1 MTVLAWPW
9 WIGSRKIG
17 VRLALCFSVILLLMI
32 AGSGVAVWQFESYNR
47 QVRQL
52 DETDRQAMAVLRVNN
67 RVLAYQEVLR
77 SAAAERRILRFVTA
91 VRPFRGELRRDL
103 DQARETLR
111 ASARTRHRYAMTIA
125 ILAYFRSNVGN
136 QIDTALAMA
145 EAGDWQALHLRL
157 DNQVRLMTLTI
168 ASLVEDIDAE
178 SARERQQSLEA
189 MARANRMAL
198 AMLLVFGIS
207 TLLVAGALA
216 ISATRSITLPLKQLE
231 AGAAALGE
239 GDFECQ
245 VALAGHDEL
254 ALVGRAHNRA
264 ARRLRELY
272 QALSR
277 SEAHFRSLIENAGE
291 LIMVLDGE
299 GAIRYVSPASTS
311 LLGRPPEQ
319 LVGAEIFG
327 QIHADDRARLRDVL
341 QGGNGD
347 RAAVAL
353 EFRWLRQD
361 GTWRTFES
369 MVSHRWHD
377 PAVAG
382 TVINSRDVTAR
393 REAEEQIRALNEN
406 LERRVARRTIEL
418 DRARM
423 VAESANRA
431 KSEFLANMSHEIR
444 TPMNGILGMT
454 ELALG
459 TELTPEQREYLEMV
473 KISADGL
480 LVVINDILDFSKIE
494 AGMLDLNPGPV
505 RLREYLAQILKPLAL
520 RAHQKGLKLSCHVGP
535 EVPGEIV
542 TDPARLPGHYQS
554 RRQRHQVH
562 RARRDRDRSR
572 RSGRRA
578 ASGESA
584 LGHPRYRDWNSP
596 RKAAADFRSVFSSRR
611 HHRTEVRRHWAGTHH
626 LRETGGDAG
635 WEHLVGKPAGGGQLF
650 PLQDPLAENAACGRN
665 RTAHAGIGWLCLP
678 ETWHLASGETPR
690 RGSIPSAGRP
700 AESAGSAC
708 RGQPG
713 ESETGLPAHGK
724 TRLQRGR
731 GR

>member
-1 MTVLAWPW
+1 MTALQWPW
-9 WIGSRKIG
+9 WMGSRKIG

-32 AGSGVAVWQFESYNR
+32 VGSGVAVWQFESYNR

-77 SAAAERRILRFVTA
+77 SAAAQRRVLRFATA
-91 VRPFRGELRRDL
+91 VRPFRGELSRDL

-207 TLLVAGALA
+207 TALVAGALA
-216 ISATRSITLPLKQLE
+216 IAATRSITLPLKQLE

-245 VALAGHDEL
+245 VALEGHDEL
-254 ALVGRAHNRA
+254 ALVGRAHNQA

-291 LIMVLDGE
+291 LIMVLDGD
-299 GAIRYVSPASTS
+299 GAIRYVSPASAS

-319 LVGAEIFG
+319 LVGARIFG
-327 QIHADDRARLRDVL
+327 QIHADDRARLREVL
-341 QGGNGD
+341 QNGNGD
-347 RAAVAL
+347 RAAVSL

-361 GTWRTFES
+361 GTWRVFES
-369 MVSHRWHD
+369 MVSHRQHD

-418 DRARM
+418 ERARI

-444 TPMNGILGMT
+444 TPMNGVIGMT
-454 ELALG
+454 ELALD
-459 TELTPEQREYLEMV
+459 TELTAEQREYLDTV
-473 KISADGL
+473 RIVGGLAAAPHQRHSGL
-480 LVVINDILDFSKIE
+480 L
-494 AGMLDLNPGPV
+494 
-505 RLREYLAQILKPLAL
+505 
-520 RAHQKGLKLSCHVGP
+520 
-535 EVPGEIV
+535 
-542 TDPARLPGHYQS
+542 
-554 RRQRHQVH
+554 
-562 RARRDRDRSR
+562 
-572 RSGRRA
+572 
-578 ASGESA
+578 
-584 LGHPRYRDWNSP
+584 
-596 RKAAADFRSVFSSRR
+596 
-611 HHRTEVRRHWAGTHH
+611 
-626 LRETGGDAG
+626 
-635 WEHLVGKPAGGGQLF
+635 
-650 PLQDPLAENAACGRN
+650 QD
-665 RTAHAGIGWLCLP
+665 
-678 ETWHLASGETPR
+678 
-690 RGSIPSAGRP
+690 
-700 AESAGSAC
+700 
-708 RGQPG
+708 
-713 ESETGLPAHGK
+713 
-724 TRLQRGR
+724 
-731 GR
+731 